1 MLTAATI
8 PMIVS
13 PAATPR
19 AVCASHRRS
28 VTSPYS
34 LRRSHTG
41 PLDRI
46 EAYWQ
51 LDSACWE
58 VGRYCMGQTMVAQ
71 RIRRGLKRHLP
82 ILTWLPLYHHARLR
96 PDIVAG
102 VVVAALAIP
111 QSLGYASIAGVP
123 VQVGL
128 YAVPIALLL
137 YAALG
142 TSPQLIVGPVSTV
155 SVLSATLVAS
165 MHPANVEQAVAYTS
179 AIALAA
185 GVVLI
190 LAGFLRVGWVAEFL
204 SKPIVTG
211 FVFGLTILVIIGELP
226 NLLGIPVTPGDV
238 LHRISTLA
246 RNINQIDPLT
256 TLVGVS
262 ALAVLFIGQRLLRRV
277 PWALVVLILGLAASH
292 WLHLAARGVAVVGPV
307 PKGLPTPSIPDV
319 PLTRLVDVAFAGAA
333 IAFIGL
339 AEGLSAGRLYAA
351 KGGYRLDTNQELIA
365 AGGANIGSGFFGG
378 LGVAGSLSKTAAVD
392 RAGGKSQVGSISAA
406 AIAIIAIL
414 LVAPAL
420 SALPK
425 AVLSAIVINA
435 VWGLLDVAAI
445 RRYMRVRKN
454 DGVASLVAIGGVL
467 IAGPMLGLLIAI
479 GESILGMVYRSGRV
493 DVEMLG
499 KIPGEKASW
508 GGVRNH
514 PERATIPGILVLRM
528 NTPVFWVNAA
538 GVQDAILQEVDAAVD
553 IKALILDM
561 GATHQSGVTT
571 ADMLSELREQLIE
584 RGVDLYLVRV
594 RWPVRSVLR
603 RSGFRAQLGESHL
616 WHNVAQGVRVA
627 RRHHG
632 IERPSTEPEPV
643 VVEETENIDEPPE
656 EAPAPPTR
664 DEEAES
670 EARGIHNRQG

>member
-1 MLTAATI
+1 MA
-8 PMIVS
+8 
-13 PAATPR
+13 
-19 AVCASHRRS
+19 H
-28 VTSPYS
+28 
-34 LRRSHTG
+34 
-41 PLDRI
+41 
-46 EAYWQ
+46 
-51 LDSACWE
+51 
-58 VGRYCMGQTMVAQ
+58 TMVAQ
-71 RIRRGLKRHLP
+71 RIRRGAKRHLP
-82 ILTWLPLYHHARLR
+82 ILTWLPQYQRARLR

-102 VVVAALAIP
+102 VVVAALAVP

-128 YAVPIALLL
+128 YAVPIALLV

-365 AGGANIGSGFFGG
+365 AGGANIGTGFFGG

-406 AIAIIAIL
+406 VIAIIAIL

-454 DGVASLVAIGGVL
+454 DGVASLVAIGGVI

-479 GESILGMVYRSGRV
+479 GQAILGMVYGSARV
-493 DVEMLG
+493 DVEILG

-514 PERATIPGILVLRM
+514 RERKTIPGILVLRM
-528 NTPVFWVNAA
+528 NTPLFWVNAA
-538 GVQDAILQEVDAAVD
+538 GVQEAILHEVDAAPETQ
-553 IKALILDM
+553 ALILDV
-561 GATHQSGVTT
+561 GASHQTGVTS
-571 ADMLSELREQLIE
+571 ADMLSELRDQLLE

-603 RSGFRAQLGESHL
+603 RSRTVGREPP
-616 WHNVAQGVRVA
+616 VAQRRPRGKGGPPAPRDRASQDGTRAGRGRRDGEGRPAA
-627 RRHHG
+627 RRG
-632 IERPSTEPEPV
+632 TRAANSGRGGGERSSRLSQQTGL
-643 VVEETENIDEPPE
+643 
-656 EAPAPPTR
+656 
-664 DEEAES
+664 
-670 EARGIHNRQG
+670 ARP